1 MISHYLESVSG
12 SRSNQ
17 MEYEVQE
24 KNMLSV
30 TQPWLLCTKLQWLR
44 WINFPDGKLSAA
56 NISLLL
62 AQLAKA

>member
-1 MISHYLESVSG
+1 
-12 SRSNQ
+12 

-56 NISLLL
+56 DISLLL